1 MTELSI
7 GVLDDDRGILYTL
20 EAMGRSQGWTMSVTS
35 DAEVALG
42 WVAEGALDLMLV
54 DYHMPQM
61 SGVEFLRR
69 ARKLSKTVVLLGL
82 TVEERL
88 EIAQE
93 MLEAGADDF
102 VTKPVKLADF
112 AARIHLHASLA
123 RMREAALS
131 ATPKHIHQETLER
144 VLQTLRGFRDR
155 DHRATSQEVAEE
167 TGLSYPTV
175 RRYLEYLS
183 GQEQVEQAVAYQD
196 GRPGRPLYTYRLRDE
211 A

>member
-61 SGVEFLRR
+61 SGPEFLRR
-69 ARKLSKTVVLLGL
+69 ARRVSKRVVLLGL
-82 TVEERL
+82 TVEERM

-123 RMREAALS
+123 RMKEAALS
-131 ATPKHIHQETLER
+131 ATPKHIHHDTLER
-144 VLQTLRGFRDR
+144 VLAALRSFRAR
-155 DHRATSQEVAEE
+155 DHRPTSQEVAAE

-175 RRYLEYLS
+175 RRYLEFLS
-183 GQEQVEQAVAYQD
+183 SRKQVEQAVVYQD
-196 GRPGRPLYTYRLRDE
+196 GRPGRPLYTYRLLDE
-211 A
+211 G

>member
-1 MTELSI
+1 MTLCI

-20 EAMGRSQGWTMSVTS
+20 EAMGRSQGWTMCVTG
-35 DAEVALG
+35 DPEGALR
-42 WVAEGALDLMLV
+42 WVAEGAVDLMLV

-61 SGVEFLRR
+61 SGPEFLRR
-69 ARKLSKTVVLLGL
+69 ARRVSKRVVLLGL
-82 TVEERL
+82 TVEERM

-123 RMREAALS
+123 RMKEAALS
-131 ATPKHIHQETLER
+131 ATPKHIHHDTLER
-144 VLQTLRGFRDR
+144 VLAALRSFRAR
-155 DHRATSQEVAEE
+155 DHRPTSQEVAAE

-211 A
+211 T